1 MKNIKIILV
10 LALFFTSLN
19 GCKDFLEEKPFS
31 FVSPEN
37 FYKSD
42 KDAELALTGVYDVLN
57 AASIQGQGN
66 HHMWGRAMHYL
77 TQLGND
83 ELVCDNR
90 AAQADFVPYSNYTY
104 TPETQ
109 ITQFNWISFYAGI
122 NRANFIVEKVP
133 GIVMDAV
140 RKQQIIGEA
149 RFLRGLYYFYLG
161 WLYGGVPVV
170 KSTEINTSAPRN
182 SLQEVMAQAELDFK
196 FAYDNLPARNSKDG
210 RVNKYTAAGFLAK
223 LYIYLASCK
232 ENNVGATLNS
242 PLNSF
247 AFVNSTEMY
256 DKANQYAQDVY
267 SNSGYNLVRPY
278 RDLFLSATEASA
290 RNEMMMIVQ
299 AGPGGNNE
307 YILAAFLN
315 GPRGNVALAGGTYGW
330 IRPVRELYNRYNAND
345 PRRAN
350 NFSGNMT
357 NTNPVV
363 INGLT
368 YFTPGPVAANFSNL
382 NLAKYRE
389 ADPISKTSRGISNFA
404 GETDFGILRFADII
418 LTLAETRFKKGDE
431 PGARALLREVR
442 LRACGDNVTTLN
454 QVTTAYLRTDF
465 MQELM
470 EERSRELCGEGWR
483 RFDLIRT
490 NTLKTAIENLTELGP
505 PSGSATNLQNVQ
517 EVKLNFAEYKIF
529 YPIPSRERELNKNLT
544 QNVGYP
550 Q

>member
-1 MKNIKIILV
+1 MKKIKIIFI

-57 AASIQGQGN
+57 AASIQNQGN

-83 ELVCDNR
+83 ELVVNNR

-109 ITQFNWISFYAGI
+109 MTQFNWISFYAGI

-133 GIVMDAV
+133 AIEMDAV

-149 RFLRGLYYFYLG
+149 RFLRGMFYFYLG

-170 KSTEINTSAPRN
+170 TTTEINPSAPRN
-182 SLQEVMAQAELDFK
+182 TLQEVMAQAEIDLK
-196 FAYDNLPARNSKDG
+196 FAYDNLPARNSRDG
-210 RVNKYTAAGFLAK
+210 RVNKYSAGGFLSK

-232 ENNVGATLNS
+232 ENNVGATLNF

-247 AFVNSTEMY
+247 DFVNVAETY
-256 DKANQYAQDVY
+256 NKAHQYAEDAY
-267 SNSGYNLVRPY
+267 LNSGYRLIRPY
-278 RDLFLSATEASA
+278 RDLFLAATESA
-290 RNEMMMIVQ
+290 ARDEMMMLVQ

-315 GPRGNVALAGGTYGW
+315 GPAGNVALAGGTYGW
-330 IRPVRELYNRYNAND
+330 MRPVRELYNRYNAND
-345 PRRAN
+345 PRRAH
-350 NFSGNMT
+350 NFSGNVT
-357 NTNPVV
+357 PVNPVV

-368 YFTPGPVAANFSNL
+368 YFTPAAVAANFSNL

-389 ADPISKTSRGISNFA
+389 ADPASKTSRGISNFA

-431 PGARALLREVR
+431 LGARALLREVR
-442 LRACGDNVTTLN
+442 LRACNDNVTTLN
-454 QVTTAYLRTDF
+454 QATTAYLNTNF

-470 EERSRELCGEGWR
+470 DERSRELCGEGWR

-490 NTLKTAIENLTELGP
+490 NTLKSTIQNLIELGP
-505 PSGSATNLQNVQ
+505 PSGSAMNLQNVP
-517 EVKLNFAEYKIF
+517 EVKANFADYKIF
-529 YPIPSRERELNKNLT
+529 YPIPTRERELNKNLT
-544 QNVGYP
+544 QNFGYP

>member
-1 MKNIKIILV
+1 MKNIKTIIILT
-10 LALFFTSLN
+10 LFFISSS
-19 GCKDFLEEKPFS
+19 GCKDFLDEKPFS
-31 FVSPEN
+31 FISPEN

-66 HHMWGRAMHYL
+66 HHMWGRAMQYL

-90 AAQADFVPYSNYTY
+90 AAQADYVPYSNYTY

-109 ITQFNWISFYAGI
+109 MTQFNWIFFYAGI

-133 GIVMDAV
+133 AIEMDEV
-140 RKQQIIGEA
+140 RKQQIISEA
-149 RFLRGLYYFYLG
+149 RFLRGLFYFYLG
-161 WLYGGVPVV
+161 WLYGGVPIVT
-170 KSTEINTSAPRN
+170 STEINTTAPRN
-182 SLQEVMAQAELDFK
+182 SLQEVMEQAETDLK
-196 FAYDNLPARNSKDG
+196 FAYNNLPARNIRDG
-210 RVNKYTAAGFLAK
+210 RVNKYTAAGFLSK

-232 ENNVGATLNS
+232 ENGVGATLNS
-242 PLNSF
+242 PLNNF
-247 AFVNSTEMY
+247 DFVNSAEMY
-256 DKANQYAQDVY
+256 NKAHQYAEDVY
-267 SNSGYNLVRPY
+267 LNSGYRLIRPY
-278 RDLFLSATEASA
+278 RDLFLAATEASA
-290 RNEMMMIVQ
+290 RDEMIMLVQ

-330 IRPVRELYNRYNAND
+330 MRPVRELYNKYNAND
-345 PRRAN
+345 PRRAH
-350 NFSGNMT
+350 NFSGNIA

-389 ADPISKTSRGISNFA
+389 ADPTSKTSRGISNFA
-404 GETDFGILRFADII
+404 GETDFGILRFADIV

-442 LRACGDNVTTLN
+442 LRACNDNVTTLN
-454 QVTTAYLRTDF
+454 QVTTAYLKTDF

-470 EERSRELCGEGWR
+470 DERSRELCGEGWR

-490 NTLKTAIENLTELGP
+490 NTLRSTIENLSIAGAPT
-505 PSGSATNLQNVQ
+505 GSITNSQNVP
-517 EVKLNFAEYKIF
+517 EVKANFEDYKIF
-529 YPIPSRERELNKNLT
+529 YPIPARERELNRSLT